1 MTILSLPQTTR
12 SAVPFAASLAAY
24 GDRTALLVGA
34 DQVTYAD
41 LASRVESRSAEL
53 GTTRRLVLLVGAN
66 DVDPLVT
73 YLAALAS
80 GHPILLAPGDH
91 PEALAALVEAYD
103 PDVVAGATTDG
114 PHLLERRSGSRHELH
129 PELALLLTTSGSTG
143 SPKLVRLSHDNLQ
156 SNAEAIAEYLGLTH
170 TDRALTT
177 LPLHYCYGLSVVNS
191 HLLSGA
197 SLVLTDLSVVDPCF
211 WELLGRAEPTSL
223 AGVPYTFEL
232 LERVGFDAMELPS
245 LRRVT
250 QAGGRLP
257 PERVRHYSQLG
268 RSRGWDFYVMYGQT
282 EATARMA
289 YLPPDLAAE
298 YPHAVGR
305 AIPGGSLALE
315 PVPGHPDPEVGE
327 LVYSGPNVMLGYAE
341 GPADLAAG
349 RMVEWLRTGDLGRH
363 TGAGLF
369 EVVGR
374 RTRFLKVFGRR
385 IDLHDIE
392 ASLLAAGHPVACTGT
407 DERLVVA
414 MERRLADATTERDI
428 RQVVRELRVLPD
440 SRVQVQL
447 LDTLPR
453 MTSGKPDYVA
463 ILAAAAEAPSSQVA
477 TAPEATGADP
487 GTVQALY
494 AQLLACE
501 AVTDE
506 ATFVS
511 LGGDSLSYVEVSI
524 RLEQLIGRL
533 PAGWHTMS
541 VGALEQLR
549 APVVETAGRRRWLR
563 GIRWQRIE
571 MTVVLRAV
579 AIVLIVGSHSNLFMV
594 LGGAHVLLG
603 VAGFNFARFSLAHHD
618 RVDRLRHLARSV
630 ARIAVPSM
638 VWIGLVVLLTDDYGP
653 LSVVL
658 LHTVL
663 GPDGWS
669 DGWHYWYVEALVI
682 TLVGLAALL
691 AIPRIHR
698 LERAAPFWFATS
710 LVAFA
715 LVLRFEV
722 VSVGSGPDRIHSVA
736 YVFWAFA
743 LGWAAAKAATAGQRL
758 LVAALVLVTVPG
770 FFGDV
775 ARDGAVIGG
784 LLLLV
789 WCGNVLVPAVLVGP
803 LGVLASASLFIYL
816 THWQVYPHLEFV
828 WPLGALL
835 SSLAVGIGV
844 WWVAGRHYN
853 GWTVRRGRS
862 RRRTAT
868 APALA

>member
-1 MTILSLPQTTR
+1 MTILSLPQPTR
-12 SAVPFAASLAAY
+12 LAVPFAASLAAY
-24 GDRTALLVGA
+24 GDRTALLVGD
-34 DQVTYAD
+34 DQLTYAD
-41 LASRVESRSAEL
+41 LACRVEARSAEL
-53 GTTRRLVLLVGAN
+53 GTTRRLVLLAAAN
-66 DVDPLVT
+66 AVDPLVT

-80 GHPILLAPGDH
+80 GHPILLAPNDH

-103 PDVVAGATTDG
+103 PDVVAGATASG
-114 PHLLERRSGSRHELH
+114 PHLLERRLGSRHELH

-156 SNAEAIAEYLGLTH
+156 SNAEAIAEYLGITD

-191 HLLSGA
+191 HLFSGA

-211 WELLGRAEPTSL
+211 WDLFGRAGATSL
-223 AGVPYTFEL
+223 AAVPYTFEL
-232 LERVGFDAMELPS
+232 LERVGFDTMTLPS

-268 RSRGWDFYVMYGQT
+268 RSRGWDFFVMYGQT

-327 LVYSGPNVMLGYAE
+327 LVYAGPNVMLGYAE

-349 RMVEWLRTGDLGRH
+349 RVVERLRTGDLGRH

-414 MERRLADATTERDI
+414 MERRYADATTEPDVR
-428 RQVVRELRVLPD
+428 RVVGELRVMPD
-440 SRVQVQL
+440 SRVQVLL

-463 ILAAAAEAPSSQVA
+463 ILAAASAVPSTPAA
-477 TAPEATGADP
+477 TAPDATGPEPA
-487 GTVQALY
+487 TVQALY
-494 AQLLACE
+494 AQLLGK

-533 PAGWHTMS
+533 PADWHTMS
-541 VGALEQLR
+541 VRALEQLR
-549 APVVETAGRRRWLR
+549 APVVQTAVRRTRLR
-563 GIRWQRIE
+563 GLRWQRIE

-603 VAGFNFARFSLAHHD
+603 VAGFNFARFGLAHHG
-618 RVDRLRHLARSV
+618 RVDRMRHLARSV

-638 VWIGLVVLLTDDYGP
+638 AWIGLVVLLTDGYGP
-653 LSVVL
+653 LNVVL

-669 DGWHYWYVEALVI
+669 DGWHYWYVEALVL
-682 TLVGLAALL
+682 TLLALAALL
-691 AIPRIHR
+691 AIPRIHG
-698 LERAAPFWFATS
+698 LERAAPFWFATG
-710 LVAFA
+710 LVAGS

-722 VSVGSGPDRIHSVA
+722 LTVGSGPDRIHSVA

-743 LGWAAAKAATAGQRL
+743 LGWAAAKAETTGQRL
-758 LVAALVLVTVPG
+758 LVSALVLVTVPG

-789 WCGNVLVPAVLVGP
+789 WCGSVFVPAVLVRP

-835 SSLAVGIGV
+835 SSLAVGVGV
-844 WWVAGRHYN
+844 WWVAGRRYN